1 MRKWKY
7 LCVFVM
13 TLSIIMLVGCGKSTE
28 KSPADND
35 NCVVVEV
42 PEGSEVK
49 SIFHFES
56 TSQTSL
62 TGGSGVGVADG
73 VYRMGKLEDGN
84 SIVWR
89 SEDVFLYV
97 PGEAEAKEILHYG
110 TRLKDTP
117 ISYDEFKEKYVEE

>member
-1 MRKWKY
+1 MEKWKY
-7 LCVFVM
+7 LCVLVM
-13 TLSIIMLVGCGKSTE
+13 TLSIIILVGCGKSAE
-28 KSPADND
+28 KSPTDND

-49 SIFHFES
+49 NIFHFQS

-62 TGGSGVGVADG
+62 TGRTGVGVSDG
-73 VYRMGKLEDGN
+73 VYRMGKLESGN

-89 SEDVFLYV
+89 TEDVFLYV
-97 PGEAEAKEILHYG
+97 PGEAESKQILHYG
-110 TRLKDTP
+110 KRLQDTP